1 MDQCHQRNLIHSWYG
16 AFCCVDGD
24 LYWRT
29 TGMSGRD
36 DSREIKSLTVENII
50 LPEEF
55 SEDEGEG

>member
-1 MDQCHQRNLIHSWYG
+1 
-16 AFCCVDGD
+16 
-24 LYWRT
+24 
-29 TGMSGRD
+29 MSGRD